1 MPRAS
6 ELKNGM
12 VIDIN
17 SVPHVVKQIEVK
29 SPSARGAATL
39 YKIRYNNM
47 QTGQK
52 LDETYKGD
60 DLLKDADCE
69 KVPVQYS
76 YQDGENWVFMNANDY
91 SQYEIPNSEM
101 EEFQG
106 YVTEGLEGM
115 LGLIMDGK
123 LLTLI
128 LPASVALEIVETVPE
143 MKGASATSRTKPA
156 KLSTGLEIQVPEYL
170 EQGEIVKVSTTTG
183 KYLSRA

>member
-12 VIDIN
+12 VIDMN
-17 SVPHVVKQIEVK
+17 GVPHIVKQIEVK

-52 LDETYKGD
+52 LDEVYKGD
-60 DLLKDADCE
+60 DMLKDADCE
-69 KVPVQYS
+69 KAPVQYS
-76 YQDGENWVFMNANDY
+76 YQDGENWVFMNSNDY
-91 SQYEIPNSEM
+91 SQYEIPNGDM
-101 EEFQG
+101 EDFQD
-106 YVTEGLEGM
+106 YITEGLEGM
-115 LGLIMDGK
+115 LGLLMDGK

-128 LPASVALEIVETVPE
+128 LPASVTLEIVETVPE

-170 EQGEIVKVSTTTG
+170 EQGGLVKVSTSTG

>member
-47 QTGQK
+47 QSGQK

-60 DLLKDADCE
+60 DILREADCE

-76 YQDGENWVFMNANDY
+76 YQDGENWVFMNSNDY
-91 SQYEIPNSEM
+91 SQYEIPNADM
-101 EEFQG
+101 EDLSG
-106 YVTEGLEGM
+106 YITEGLEGM

-156 KLSTGLEIQVPEYL
+156 KLSTGIEVQVPEYL
-170 EQGEIVKVSTTTG
+170 EQGEIVKVSTSTG

>member
-60 DLLKDADCE
+60 DMLKEADCE

-91 SQYEIPNSEM
+91 SQYEIANADM
-101 EEFQG
+101 EEIAG
-106 YVTEGLEGM
+106 YITENLEGL

-123 LLTLI
+123 LLTLL

-156 KLSTGLEIQVPEYL
+156 RLSTGLEIQVPEYL
-170 EQGEIVKVSTTTG
+170 KQGEMVKVSTTTG

>member
-12 VIDIN
+12 VIDMN
-17 SVPHVVKQIEVK
+17 GVPHIVKQIEVK

-52 LDETYKGD
+52 LDEVYKGD
-60 DLLKDADCE
+60 DILKDADCE

-76 YQDGENWVFMNANDY
+76 YQDGENWVFMNSNDY
-91 SQYEIPNSEM
+91 SQYEIPNADM
-101 EEFQG
+101 EEFQ
-106 YVTEGLEGM
+106 YYITEGLEGM
-115 LGLIMDGK
+115 LGLLMDGK

-128 LPASVALEIVETVPE
+128 LPASVSLEIVETVPE
-143 MKGASATSRTKPA
+143 MKGASATSRSKPA

-170 EQGEIVKVSTTTG
+170 EQGELVKVNTSTG

>member
-12 VIDIN
+12 VIDIDGI
-17 SVPHVVKQIEVK
+17 PHAVKQIEVK

-39 YKIRYNNM
+39 YKIRYTNM
-47 QTGQK
+47 QSGQK

-60 DLLKDADCE
+60 DLLKEADCE
-69 KVPVQYS
+69 RVPVQFS
-76 YQDGENWVFMNANDY
+76 YTEGEHWVFMNAEDY
-91 SQYEIPNSEM
+91 TQYEVPEVDM
-101 EEFQG
+101 EEIKG
-106 YVTEGLEGM
+106 YITANLEGM
-115 LGLIMDGK
+115 QALLMDGK

-128 LPASVALEIVETVPE
+128 LPAAVELEIVETPPS

-156 KLSTGLEIQVPEYL
+156 VLSTGLEVQVPEFL
-170 EQGEIVKVSTTTG
+170 EQGQLIRVSTATG